1 MSLVATTITE
11 HYYNEGL
18 IVGRIKG
25 REEGR
30 KVGKKV
36 GIIKGEIKSLE
47 KLYQFGVLTEAQ
59 YNQFMKPLK
68 EQLQRLQA
76 SGEGQNV

>member
-11 HYYNEGL
+11 HYYNEGM
-18 IVGRIKG
+18 IAGQIKG
-25 REEGR
+25 KEEG
-30 KVGKKV
+30 KEEGKKE
-36 GIIKGEIKSLE
+36 GIIEGEIKNLE
-47 KLYQFGVLTEAQ
+47 KMYQFGVLTEAQ

-76 SGEGQNV
+76 SQEGQSS